1 MDGLQHFVLAIQTV
15 AANAQAEKESLETQ
29 IADLKAKVAHLELTE
44 ARLEALLL
52 EKQMEVRCLKLLI
65 SAN

>member
-1 MDGLQHFVLAIQTV
+1 MDGLQDFVLAIQTV
-15 AANAQAEKESLETQ
+15 AANAQAEKESLENQ